1 MSKWSKEDKLV
12 YNKSEVFKEYE
23 RRVLANYQKLLDLQK
38 IISKEAQSK
47 VEEATDSLQD
57 LSKATESANKNL
69 SELNQMIGS
78 ADDKEDSESE
88 KDDILVDATQQIIY
102 DLQKIAEE
110 ALENKDYDSAYKI
123 ERTIQE
129 LLDEE

>member
-1 MSKWSKEDKLV
+1 MSNWSKEDKVV
-12 YNKSEVFKEYE
+12 YNKSEVFQEYE
-23 RRVLANYQKLLDLQK
+23 KRVLENYQKLLDLQK
-38 IISKEAQSK
+38 VISKEAESK
-47 VEEATDSLQD
+47 VEKT
-57 LSKATESANKNL
+57 TESLGKLSDATRLANKNL

-78 ADDKEDSESE
+78 ADDEDSEE
-88 KDDILVDATQQIIY
+88 EDILVEATQQIIY

-110 ALENKDYDSAYKI
+110 ALENKDYDSVYKI

>member
-1 MSKWSKEDKLV
+1 MSNWSKEDKVV
-12 YNKSEVFKEYE
+12 YNKSEVFQEYE
-23 RRVLANYQKLLDLQK
+23 KRVLENYQKLLDLQK
-38 IISKEAQSK
+38 VISKEAQSK
-47 VEEATDSLQD
+47 VEKTTETLQD

-78 ADDKEDSESE
+78 ADDEDSEE
-88 KDDILVDATQQIIY
+88 EGEDILVEATQQIIY

-110 ALENKDYDSAYKI
+110 ALENKDYDSVYKI

>member
-1 MSKWSKEDKLV
+1 MSNWSKEDKVV
-12 YNKSEVFKEYE
+12 YNKSEVFQEYE
-23 RRVLANYQKLLDLQK
+23 KRVLENYQKLLDLQK
-38 IISKEAQSK
+38 VISKEAQSK
-47 VEEATDSLQD
+47 VEKTTETLQD

-78 ADDKEDSESE
+78 ADDEDSEE
-88 KDDILVDATQQIIY
+88 EGEDILVEATQQIIY

-110 ALENKDYDSAYKI
+110 ALESKDYDSVYKI

>member
-1 MSKWSKEDKLV
+1 MSNWSKEDKVV
-12 YNKSEVFKEYE
+12 YNKSEVFQEYE
-23 RRVLANYQKLLDLQK
+23 KRVLENYQKLLDLQK
-38 IISKEAQSK
+38 VISKEAQSK
-47 VEEATDSLQD
+47 VEKATETLGE

-69 SELNQMIGS
+69 SELNEMIGS
-78 ADDKEDSESE
+78 VDDENSKEEGE
-88 KDDILVDATQQIIY
+88 DILVEATQQIIY

-110 ALENKDYDSAYKI
+110 ALENRDYDSVYKI

>member
-1 MSKWSKEDKLV
+1 MSNWSKEDKVV
-12 YNKSEVFKEYE
+12 YKKSEVFQEYE
-23 RRVLANYQKLLDLQK
+23 KRVLGNYQKLLDLQK
-38 IISKEAQSK
+38 MISKEAQSK
-47 VEEATDSLQD
+47 VEKTTETLQD

-78 ADDKEDSESE
+78 ADDEDSEE
-88 KDDILVDATQQIIY
+88 GEDILVEATQQIIY

-110 ALENKDYDSAYKI
+110 ALENKDYDSVYKI

>member
-1 MSKWSKEDKLV
+1 MSNWSKEDKVV
-12 YNKSEVFKEYE
+12 YNKSEVFQEYE
-23 RRVLANYQKLLDLQK
+23 KRVLENYQKLLDLQK
-38 IISKEAQSK
+38 VISKEAQSK
-47 VEEATDSLQD
+47 VEKATETLGE

-69 SELNQMIGS
+69 SELNEMIGS
-78 ADDKEDSESE
+78 VDDENSKEEGE
-88 KDDILVDATQQIIY
+88 DILVEATQQIIY

-110 ALENKDYDSAYKI
+110 ALENKDYDSVYKI

>member
-1 MSKWSKEDKLV
+1 MSNWSKEDKVV
-12 YNKSEVFKEYE
+12 YNKSEVFQEYE
-23 RRVLANYQKLLDLQK
+23 KRVLENYQKLLDLQK
-38 IISKEAQSK
+38 VISKEAQSK
-47 VEEATDSLQD
+47 VEKTTETLQD

-78 ADDKEDSESE
+78 ADDEDSEE
-88 KDDILVDATQQIIY
+88 GEDILVEATQQIIY

-110 ALENKDYDSAYKI
+110 ALENKDYDSVYKI

>member
-1 MSKWSKEDKLV
+1 MSNWSKEDKVV
-12 YNKSEVFKEYE
+12 YKKSEVFQEYE
-23 RRVLANYQKLLDLQK
+23 KRVLENYQKLLDLQK
-38 IISKEAQSK
+38 VISKEAQSK
-47 VEEATDSLQD
+47 VEKTTETLQD

-78 ADDKEDSESE
+78 ADDEDSEE
-88 KDDILVDATQQIIY
+88 EGEDILVEATQQIIY

-110 ALENKDYDSAYKI
+110 ALENKDYDSVYKI